1 MVDQDDNGRPLHAC
15 ADSAAAA
22 VGTTMRNEVAPL
34 AKEDWCMYAEEQ
46 AHRKSNKWIG
56 IIVMTIKVLHRLRH
70 MAIRRGNAERRRQ
83 LWPAWWAFPR
93 RRRLALAGLLTAEAL
108 KGNKLHGAAQIGSN
122 SQSHE
127 QANRQ
132 QAPKASA
139 GGRAASVRV
148 SNSAP
153 WRYYMYE

>member
-34 AKEDWCMYAEEQ
+34 AKEDWCMYAEER
-46 AHRKSNKWIG
+46 AHRKNNKWIG
-56 IIVMTIKVLHRLRH
+56 GIVMMTIKVLHRLRH

-93 RRRLALAGLLTAEAL
+93 RRRLAWAGLLTADAL
-108 KGNKLHGAAQIGSN
+108 KGIKWCSNQLAATR
-122 SQSHE
+122 
-127 QANRQ
+127 QANRLQ
-132 QAPKASA
+132 GSRRRRRGA
-139 GGRAASVRV
+139 AASVTV
-148 SNSAP
+148 SAMAGANRAT
-153 WRYYMYE
+153 

>member
-34 AKEDWCMYAEEQ
+34 AKEDWCMYAEER
-46 AHRKSNKWIG
+46 AHRKNNKWIG

-70 MAIRRGNAERRRQ
+70 MAIRRDNAERRRQ

-93 RRRLALAGLLTAEAL
+93 RRRLAWAGLLTAEAL
-108 KGNKLHGAAQIGSN
+108 KGNKLGSN
-122 SQSHE
+122 QL
-127 QANRQ
+127 AATRKVMNRRTGSRRRRG
-132 QAPKASA
+132 A
-139 GGRAASVRV
+139 R
-148 SNSAP
+148 P
-153 WRYYMYE
+153 WRGGKRNDDCM